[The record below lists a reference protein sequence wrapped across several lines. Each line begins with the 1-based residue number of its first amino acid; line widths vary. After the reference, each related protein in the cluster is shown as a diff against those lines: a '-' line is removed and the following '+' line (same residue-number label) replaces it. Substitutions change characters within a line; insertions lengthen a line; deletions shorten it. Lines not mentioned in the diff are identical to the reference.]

1 MSRITILKWI
11 GAVIAVLLV
20 IFIAGAWSMFG
31 TMITAAKTIE
41 KLEVGLYS
49 MEYKGD
55 YGFDDFLAGGG
66 AASDSAVADYLVS
79 FLSHGFYKIETDVQ
93 TGEFG
98 CSTICTEDENGV
110 VLFGRNYDWKEC
122 RAIIV
127 HTVPENGYE
136 SISTCCLDFLGFSE
150 DYAPD
155 GPMMDRMLTLAAIY
169 VPLDGMNEKGLM
181 VADLMAGDDEQTHQQ
196 TNKCDLTTTTAI
208 RLLLDKAATV
218 DEAIP

>member
-1 MSRITILKWI
+1 
-11 GAVIAVLLV
+11 
-20 IFIAGAWSMFG
+20 MFG

-41 KLEVGLYS
+41 KLEYGLYS

-55 YGFDDFLAGGG
+55 YGFDDFLAEGG
-66 AASDSAVADYLVS
+66 ASTDNEVADYLVS

-127 HTVPENGYE
+127 HTIPENGYE
-136 SISTCCLDFLGFSE
+136 CTIPLRLIFS
-150 DYAPD
+150 P
-155 GPMMDRMLTLAAIY
+155 
-169 VPLDGMNEKGLM
+169 
-181 VADLMAGDDEQTHQQ
+181 
-196 TNKCDLTTTTAI
+196 
-208 RLLLDKAATV
+208 
-218 DEAIP
+218 